1 MRQLDPASAQTL
13 SHYVLQLAR
22 KGPDHRPLT
31 VRLTAAVYDAEK
43 HTVTLRLG
51 KIKVAKP
58 RGTLL
63 VQGITDLAGDVL
75 AGTAR
80 FAVDLRS

>member
-1 MRQLDPASAQTL
+1 MSAL
-13 SHYVLQLAR
+13 S
-22 KGPDHRPLT
+22 
-31 VRLTAAVYDAEK
+31 VRLTAAVYDAVK

-51 KIKVAKP
+51 KISVPKP

-63 VQGITDLAGDVL
+63 VQGITDPDGDVL

-80 FAVDLRS
+80 FAVDLGR